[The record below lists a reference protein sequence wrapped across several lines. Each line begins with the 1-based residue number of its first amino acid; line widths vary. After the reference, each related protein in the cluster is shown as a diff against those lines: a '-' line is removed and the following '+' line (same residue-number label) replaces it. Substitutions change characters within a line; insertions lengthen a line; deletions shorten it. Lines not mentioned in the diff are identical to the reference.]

1 MRFYATW
8 FGFDPDSARRYPDG
22 TVILRNPDGFDLALQ
37 SGEAPERL
45 GFLHFGFQ
53 MADAGAVRDLLA
65 RMEAEQ
71 VAIPERWD
79 EPSYVAFKCLDPDGW
94 QVEVYWEPLS

>member
-1 MRFYATW
+1 
-8 FGFDPDSARRYPDG
+8 
-22 TVILRNPDGFDLALQ
+22 
-37 SGEAPERL
+37 
-45 GFLHFGFQ
+45 
-53 MADAGAVRDLLA
+53 MADAGAVRDPLA

-94 QVEVYWEPLS
+94 QVEAYWEPLS